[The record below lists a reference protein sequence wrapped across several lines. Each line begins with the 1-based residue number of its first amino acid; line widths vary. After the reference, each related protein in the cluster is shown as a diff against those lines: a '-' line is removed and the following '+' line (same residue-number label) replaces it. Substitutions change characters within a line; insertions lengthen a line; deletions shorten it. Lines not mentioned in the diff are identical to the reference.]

1 MPDTQDNPHKEQR
14 KIPAF
19 CQVKLAENSLYTPR
33 INLICTFATTINHLP
48 AT

>member
-19 CQVKLAENSLYTPR
+19 CQVKLAENSLYTPPNKF
-33 INLICTFATTINHLP
+33 NLYICHDN
-48 AT
+48 